1 MNMFGNIF
9 EDDFCNCFSSFSY
22 MVVFGND
29 LFRIVFIVNVVL
41 NVFFCIMVIV
51 INVLVII
58 LIWYLYLLWILV
70 NMLLISFVMFD
81 LGVGLIL

>member
-9 EDDFCNCFSSFSY
+9 EDDFCYCFGSFSY

-41 NVFFCIMVIV
+41 NVFFCIMVIL

-81 LGVGLIL
+81 LGVGLIF